1 MNTCNNDDHKYLGEL
16 LNHLLDVDSPAQMQQ
31 ALEELLTPSELSEIS
46 KRLQIFK
53 LLKAGVPQRQIAEQ
67 LGVGIATVTR
77 GSRAL
82 KETRSATETGTDEKS

>member
-1 MNTCNNDDHKYLGEL
+1 MNTKHKHKEQLYQRELIDYLL
-16 LNHLLDVDSPAQMQQ
+16 AAKDPHSLQQ
-31 ALEELLTPSELSEIS
+31 VLESLLTPSEMSEIS

-53 LLKAGVPQRQIAEQ
+53 RLEAGIPQRQIAEE

-82 KETRSATETGTDEKS
+82 KRNT

>member
-1 MNTCNNDDHKYLGEL
+1 MNTDCNSNTQSDYAKALIE
-16 LNHLLDVDSPAQMQQ
+16 HLLEAKDSESLEK
-31 ALEELLTPSELSEIS
+31 ALHSLLTPSEFNEIC

-53 LLKAGVPQRQIAEQ
+53 LLEAGLPQRQIAET

-82 KETRSATETGTDEKS
+82 KNEYT

>member
-1 MNTCNNDDHKYLGEL
+1 MPDKDSDQHYRQEL
-16 LNHLLDVDSPAQMQQ
+16 LQHLLAARDSQT
-31 ALEELLTPSELSEIS
+31 LEDLLSDLLTPSEFSEVS

-53 LLKAGVPQRQIAEQ
+53 LLEAGVPQRQIAEK

-82 KETRSATETGTDEKS
+82 KSDTKHNTN

>member
-1 MNTCNNDDHKYLGEL
+1 MNTKDKQQNSSKADNSQLYIKELVQQLQSASDNGEL
-16 LNHLLDVDSPAQMQQ
+16 EASLQS
-31 ALEELLTPSELSEIS
+31 LLTPSELGEIS

-53 LLKAGVPQRQIAEQ
+53 LLAEGVPQRQIAER

-82 KETRSATETGTDEKS
+82 KGES

>member
-1 MNTCNNDDHKYLGEL
+1 MNTESNPNTPSDYAQALIE
-16 LNHLLDVDSPAQMQQ
+16 HLLTARDSESLEK
-31 ALEELLTPSELSEIS
+31 ALHNLLTPSEFNEIC

-53 LLKAGVPQRQIAEQ
+53 LLEAGMPQRQIAET

-82 KETRSATETGTDEKS
+82 KSEAS

>member
-1 MNTCNNDDHKYLGEL
+1 MDKPENKALYLTELVTHLRSADDAARLESL
-16 LNHLLDVDSPAQMQQ
+16 LRD
-31 ALEELLTPSELSEIS
+31 LLTTSEIDEIS

-53 LLKAGVPQRQIAEQ
+53 LLKSGMPQRQIAET

-82 KETRSATETGTDEKS
+82 KTQSE

>member
-1 MNTCNNDDHKYLGEL
+1 MNTSDNNEPEYLDEL
-16 LNHLLDVDSPAQMQQ
+16 LDHLLAVESREQLHQ
-31 ALEELLTPSELSEIS
+31 ALEGLLSPSELVEIS

-53 LLKAGVPQRQIAEQ
+53 LLKAGVPQRQIAET

-82 KETRSATETGTDEKS
+82 KEKS

>member
-1 MNTCNNDDHKYLGEL
+1 MNTKSNSYNPEL
-16 LNHLLDVDSPAQMQQ
+16 TEYKRELIQHLLAAADADS
-31 ALEELLTPSELSEIS
+31 LERRLGELLTPSEFTEVS

-53 LLKAGVPQRQIAEQ
+53 LLEAGVPQRQIAEQ

-82 KETRSATETGTDEKS
+82 KEHSS

>member
-1 MNTCNNDDHKYLGEL
+1 MNTNRQYINEL
-16 LNHLLDVDSPAQMQQ
+16 TDHLLAIESAQDMEKT
-31 ALEELLTPSELSEIS
+31 LRDLLTPSEFSEIT

-53 LLKAGVPQRQIAEQ
+53 MLENGIPQRQIAEQ

-82 KETRSATETGTDEKS
+82 KSQGN

>member
-1 MNTCNNDDHKYLGEL
+1 MNTESKSYKQEL
-16 LNHLLDVDSPAQMQQ
+16 IDHLLAAGDAEE
-31 ALEELLTPSELSEIS
+31 LEQLLGDLLTPSEFSEVS

-53 LLKAGVPQRQIAEQ
+53 LLQAGVPQRQIAEQ

-82 KETRSATETGTDEKS
+82 KEHSP

>member
-1 MNTCNNDDHKYLGEL
+1 MNTTSNNYKREL
-16 LNHLLDVDSPAQMQQ
+16 IEHLLAAKDTIG
-31 ALEELLTPSELSEIS
+31 LEQLLGDLLTPSEFSEVS

-53 LLKAGVPQRQIAEQ
+53 LLEAGVPQRQIAEQ

-82 KETRSATETGTDEKS
+82 KEHSS